1 MGVSLLHTAP
11 PQARGPAGSYT
22 PAPHPERSPSH
33 SREASLGFKA
43 IAPLVLQQDGLPRPP
58 PTVPTLPSGHPR
70 TPRRP
75 SQARERCPQGTSGL
89 EGRASAAWG
98 LQTRPCL
105 AGRAAPGKAPSHHS
119 LGQRG
124 LSSLSS
130 TPSRP
135 PPRAQQ
141 PWEAS
146 PDPNRPRARPALWS
160 ACGATTHEANALLQP
175 SA

>member
-22 PAPHPERSPSH
+22 PATHPEHGPSH
-33 SREASLGFKA
+33 SREASLRFKVV
-43 IAPLVLQQDGLPRPP
+43 APLVLQQDGLPQTRRP

-89 EGRASAAWG
+89 EGRASAPWG
-98 LQTRPCL
+98 LQTWPCL
-105 AGRAAPGKAPSHHS
+105 AGWAAPGKAPSHHS

-130 TPSRP
+130 TASRP
-135 PPRAQQ
+135 P
-141 PWEAS
+141 
-146 PDPNRPRARPALWS
+146 L
-160 ACGATTHEANALLQP
+160 
-175 SA
+175 